1 MTSSKVSDALTSRI
15 AKKFIVEFHPL
26 SRVGDPPIEPWT
38 LGRRTL
44 LGSSLF
50 YLVKVNLTKFS
61 QALVYGGQSG
71 AMLVSLIS
79 EVLWH
84 HGLGDQF
91 LSCKMTWFFS
101 WNPDQFSL
109 KRISLEFLNF
119 TLSFVFVYIWAYFQG
134 STVTAR
140 AVLGRRARFINV
152 NNIK

>member
-38 LGRRTL
+38 LGRHTL

-91 LSCKMTWFFS
+91 LSCKMTCFFFMES
-101 WNPDQFSL
+101 GSVFS
-109 KRISLEFLNF
+109 KKNFSGISEFY
-119 TLSFVFVYIWAYFQG
+119 TVFVYMWACFQS

-140 AVLGRRARFINV
+140 GVLRRRARSTNV
-152 NNIK
+152 NNNNK

>member
-91 LSCKMTWFFS
+91 LSCKMTWFFFMES
-101 WNPDQFSL
+101 GSVFS
-109 KRISLEFLNF
+109 KKAKKNFSGISGFF
-119 TLSFVFVYIWAYFQG
+119 TFFCFCLLVGVLS
-134 STVTAR
+134 
-140 AVLGRRARFINV
+140 
-152 NNIK
+152 K